1 MITLKEFHQD
11 FLQSILSD
19 TQTRGIT
26 KPQAFFENVCE
37 ELITTGDLSNN
48 YTEAEYT
55 KKGLEVYGYD
65 YDEER
70 EILTLLAH
78 QFFQEEEIQT
88 LTKNHIDTKFKRL
101 KSFFIKSS
109 QELYKNMEPGFE
121 HYSMAYNIYNYLNND
136 SIRKIRLML
145 ISDGKVTRSLL
156 DIKNE
161 QLSDSLEIEFRVIDI
176 EYLYKV
182 YLSDN
187 SGGDFE
193 IEVNIPTLTVDSVSN
208 EYRSFLTILNGNK
221 LVEIYD
227 KYGQKL
233 FEQNVRTFLQFRSN
247 VNKGLKNTIE
257 YNPEMFFAY
266 NNGITAT
273 ASDVQLD
280 NANNITKIVNFQI
293 VNGAQTTSAIYASA
307 VNKKN
312 PIDVSKV
319 FVQMK
324 LSVVRNTN
332 KQNEFVSKVSEYAN
346 TQNKINKSD
355 FFSNSPFH
363 KELKNYSK
371 RIWVAAVGGS
381 QRRTHWF
388 YERVRG
394 EYLNEQAY
402 LSESEK
408 KQFQLENPKKQFIDK
423 KELGKSENSWLQLPH
438 IGSKGSEFSH
448 DIFADSITK
457 KLEKDNLSITE
468 AYFKDVICRIIMFKE
483 VERLIS
489 NAKDSWYNGGY
500 RANIVTYSISYL
512 SYLIEAQNKYLDFNL
527 IWEIQELPQRLHEI
541 LENIA
546 EKIHEVITNP
556 PPGNANA
563 SQWAK
568 KEDCWEQIK
577 NLDFGICIDSFL
589 LIDKEEDKY
598 NNRESKKEKKLDSS
612 IEIESFVV
620 NLEKEKWNKLLTHY
634 QKNEMKFQVS
644 TMQLDL
650 LFKFVN
656 NLIILPSPK
665 QCKILYLLYYE
676 ALNDGVIL

>member
-70 EILTLLAH
+70 GILTLLAH

-145 ISDGKVTRSLL
+145 ISDGKATRSLL

-438 IGSKGSEFSH
+438 IVSKGSEFSH

-556 PPGNANA
+556 PLGNANA

-589 LIDKEEDKY
+589 LIDKEEEKY